1 MGGSMSGGK
10 IRRAREG
17 ITSVVRDHM
26 YQGMDKA
33 AVIRFNSSV
42 TTMCELTGDKDKLY
56 DITANLS
63 KPSRATALWDG
74 LGAAIEMLKE
84 GSINNKKVDSW
95 IVCVSDGEDNKSK
108 KFTPG
113 EIIEIS
119 SSSEIDEAFAN
130 IGSIVGQNLDV
141 QHY

>member
-1 MGGSMSGGK
+1 
-10 IRRAREG
+10 
-17 ITSVVRDHM
+17 M

-56 DITANLS
+56 DIIANLS

-108 KFTPG
+108 KFNQTTKNQYRYFIRWCYG
-113 EIIEIS
+113 KAGIR
-119 SSSEIDEAFAN
+119 
-130 IGSIVGQNLDV
+130 
-141 QHY
+141 